1 MVGLRF
7 SQPLSLLI
15 YLLPDNQNG
24 QEQLFPGSL
33 HTSKAQTFSEENT
46 VKILLEK
53 IRFKKKKN

>member
-46 VKILLEK
+46 VKILFEK
-53 IRFKKKKN
+53 IR